1 MNADPAEQAHPDP
14 CCFVIFGASGDLT
27 RRLLLPALYN
37 LAATDLMPE
46 RFALVGVARG
56 EDTDDNFRATL
67 EEALKQFSTRPL
79 TRKTVAR
86 ILKNVSYVQADP
98 EQEGSFDRLRTHV
111 EKVEADIGTGGN
123 RIFYLATPPSGFAP
137 IVTALGRSGLVKQTR
152 DAWRRVIVE
161 KPFGTDLASARKLN
175 ESLLDT
181 LQEDQI
187 FRMDHYLGKET
198 VQNIMIL
205 RFANGLFEPLWNRNH
220 IDHVQITVAETV
232 DVGRRGK
239 FYDATGALR
248 DMVPNHMFQLLSL
261 VAMEAPAR
269 FDAPAV
275 RAAKSE
281 VLQAIGQYTPAEA
294 MKNSVRAAYEGGVVR
309 GQKVTAYHET
319 PDVPPDSATETY
331 VAMKLMV
338 DTWRWAGV
346 PFYLRTGKA
355 LGARKSE
362 VAIKFKEAPFSMFRN
377 TPVDRLA
384 QNFLVLGI
392 QPDETI
398 KLHFNAKVP
407 GPELE
412 IGGVDMTFRYDD
424 FFDAAPTT
432 GYETLIYDCMTG
444 DGMLFQRADAVE
456 AGWAAVEP
464 FQKAWAKAD
473 ARDGSKDGGK
483 DGSKNLATYPAG
495 TDGPEEA
502 DRLIARDGRA
512 WRPLL

>member
-1 MNADPAEQAHPDP
+1 MSRSDTTDHAQPDP

-27 RRLLLPALYN
+27 RRLLIPALYN
-37 LAATDLMPE
+37 LAASDLMPE
-46 RFALVGVARG
+46 RFALIGVARG
-56 EDTDDNFRATL
+56 EETTENFRAAL
-67 EEALKQFSTRPL
+67 EAGLKEFATRPL
-79 TRKTVAR
+79 TRKTTAR
-86 ILKNVSYVQADP
+86 LLKNVSYVQADP
-98 EQEGSFDRLRTHV
+98 GQEGSFERLKTHLEEV
-111 EKVEADIGTGGN
+111 ETQVGTGGN

-137 IVTALGRSGLVKQTR
+137 IVAALGAAGLVKQTKQ
-152 DAWRRVIVE
+152 AWRRVIVE
-161 KPFGTDLASARKLN
+161 KPFGTDLASARILN
-175 ESLLDT
+175 ESLLET

-275 RAAKSE
+275 RAAKAE
-281 VLQAIGQYTPAEA
+281 VLQAISQYTPAEA
-294 MKNSVRAAYEGGVVR
+294 MKNSVRAAYEAGVVR
-309 GQKVTAYHET
+309 GQKVIGYHDA
-319 PDVPPDSATETY
+319 PDVAPGSATETY

-355 LGARKSE
+355 MGVRKSE
-362 VAIKFKEAPFSMFRN
+362 VAIKFKEAPFSMFRS
-377 TPVDRLA
+377 TPVERLA

-392 QPDETI
+392 QPDESI

-412 IGGVDMTFRYDD
+412 IGGVDMTFRYSD
-424 FFDAAPTT
+424 FFDAPAAT

-444 DGMLFQRADAVE
+444 DGMLFQRADGVE

-464 FQKAWAKAD
+464 FQKAWEKAGAKD
-473 ARDGSKDGGK
+473 
-483 DGSKNLATYPAG
+483 LAAYPAG
-495 TDGPEEA
+495 TAGPDEA
-502 DRLIARDGRA
+502 NKLIERDGRA
-512 WRPLL
+512 WRPLT